1 MNPVIII
8 AGYAASGKT
17 TLARRLANDL
27 GFAFVDLGSIIRRA
41 TIDYIKNEDYQDEAE
56 ISRKLADKNSIDNY
70 MNQLTL
76 TPRISDDGNLI
87 VEVNGTRLDVENHQ
101 LREGFLDDKT
111 LLLARKIRL
120 KLTLFQREAA
130 RLTPVVFSARNDMA
144 FEKDEA
150 IRIFIDPGIN
160 VRVRRR
166 SLFEGTAFFD
176 LPKDRRRDLLNRV
189 VGKEWKSMD
198 SGVALHKES
207 VAERGF
213 ILFDNKG
220 GVEESLDE
228 LTIIAKDLLQTRGW
242 LPKNMEKEGNYCLG
256 RGPERM

>member
-17 TLARRLANDL
+17 TLARRLANNL
-27 GFAFVDLGSIIRRA
+27 EFAFVDLGSIIRRA
-41 TIDYIKNEDYQDEAE
+41 TIDHVKNEDYQDEAE
-56 ISRKLADKNSIDNY
+56 ISRKLADKNSVTDYIDR
-70 MNQLTL
+70 LTL
-76 TPRISDDGNLI
+76 TPQIADGGNL
-87 VEVNGTRLDVENHQ
+87 VVWVNDTRLDIENQQ

-111 LLLARKIRL
+111 LLLAKEIRP
-120 KLTLFQREAA
+120 KLILFQREAA
-130 RLTPVVFSARNDMA
+130 RLTPVVFSARNDIA

-150 IRIFIDPGIN
+150 IRIFIDPGTG

-166 SLFEGTAFFD
+166 ALFEGTAFFD
-176 LPKDRRRDLLNRV
+176 LPKDQRRDLLNGV

-220 GVEESLDE
+220 DIEESLDE

-242 LPKNMEKEGNYCLG
+242 LPKNMEREGNYCLG